1 MSLRRW
7 VVIGVVGTALAVL
20 SGVVTARA
28 MRSDSQSAA
37 KLDQP
42 LPFTEHERVVIT
54 VRAKQSRIRRSQGLL
69 RWTGDPEILRRIAED
84 PDLSVAEST

>member
-28 MRSDSQSAA
+28 MRSDPPTQV
-37 KLDQP
+37 KPEPP
-42 LPFTEHERVVIT
+42 LPALYIAHCKQDLGEVWESRDAILT
-54 VRAKQSRIRRSQGLL
+54 VPVSYGTA
-69 RWTGDPEILRRIAED
+69 
-84 PDLSVAEST
+84 